1 MIDKKTRKP
10 ITVAIVEDSPYLRR
24 SLEVI
29 VSRQSTLRCVGV
41 YPSAEEAL
49 AALPALVPDVILM
62 DINLPGISG
71 IECVRKLTQGNLRS
85 MVMMLTVNDDDD
97 VIFEALSA
105 GAIGYL
111 LKPVL
116 SEALVQAIHEI
127 HAGGA
132 PMSMPI
138 ARRVVQAF
146 NKPVKKQSELT
157 ELTPR
162 ERDILH
168 LLAQGFLSK
177 EISEQLQ
184 IGYWT
189 VVDHV
194 RHIYEKL
201 HVRSRAEAVAKYLGT

>member
-1 MIDKKTRKP
+1 MTDKKTKKI
-10 ITVAIVEDSPYLRR
+10 ITVAIVEDSPHLRR

-29 VSRQSTLRCVGV
+29 VSRQSTLSCVGV
-41 YPSAEEAL
+41 FPSAEEAL
-49 AALPALVPDVILM
+49 TALPALAPDVILM
-62 DINLPGISG
+62 DINLPGMNG
-71 IECVRKLTQGNLRS
+71 VECVRRLTQSNLKS
-85 MVMMLTVNDDDD
+85 LIMMLTVNDDDD
-97 VIFEALSA
+97 MIFETLTA

-116 SEALVQAIHEI
+116 SEVLVQSIHDI

-146 NKPVKKQSELT
+146 NKPAKKQSELT

-194 RHIYEKL
+194 RHIYDKL
-201 HVRSRAEAVAKYLGT
+201 HVRSRAEAVAKYLGS

>member
-1 MIDKKTRKP
+1 MSEKKSKDP
-10 ITVAIVEDSPYLRR
+10 ITVAIVEDSPHLRR

-29 VSRQSTLRCVGV
+29 VSREGTLNCVGV
-41 YPSAEEAL
+41 FSSAEEAL
-49 AALPALVPDVILM
+49 PALMTLKPDVILM
-62 DINLPGISG
+62 DINLPGMNG
-71 IECVRKLTQGNLRS
+71 VECVRKLTQRHLQS
-85 MVMMLTVNDDDD
+85 QIMMLTVNDDDD
-97 VIFEALSA
+97 VIFEALSV

-116 SEALVQAIHEI
+116 SEALVQAIHEV
-127 HAGGA
+127 HSGGA

-146 NKPVKKQSELT
+146 NKSAKKQSALPD
-157 ELTPR
+157 LTPR

-177 EISEQLQ
+177 EIADQLQ

-194 RHIYEKL
+194 RHIYDKL